1 MIERELAAWRRD
13 QRHRLLDIR
22 RMMPSGERHK
32 RAEKLVG
39 NLDSVFATIK
49 GKTLGIYWPIKHE
62 IDIRKWADALS
73 DKENIGL
80 ALPVVDEPRQ
90 PLSYR
95 VWHIG
100 APMTRGFWNIPIP
113 TSTTVVEPDV
123 VIAPL
128 VGCWGMY
135 RLGYG
140 GGYFDR
146 TLAARHPRPLAVG
159 IGFEPFRLAQFT
171 PQPHDIPMDVVV
183 TDEAITDARRQE
195 DTQGNNVAPTSKSV
209 EQKHFR

>member
-1 MIERELAAWRRD
+1 MIERELAAWRRE
-13 QRHRLLDIR
+13 QRERLLEGR
-22 RMMPSGERHK
+22 RKMPSAERQI
-32 RAEKLVG
+32 RTEKLIG
-39 NLDSVFATIK
+39 NLETAFANIE

-73 DKENIGL
+73 TSRNIGL
-80 ALPVVDEPRQ
+80 ALPVVDEPKQ

-95 VWHIG
+95 HWHLG
-100 APMTRGFWNIPIP
+100 ASMTRGFWNIPVP
-113 TSTTVVEPDV
+113 EDTTLVEPDI

-146 TLAARHPRPLAVG
+146 TLAARNPRPFTVG
-159 IGFEPFRLAQFT
+159 IGFESFRLNEFT
-171 PQPHDIPMDVVV
+171 PQPHDIAMDVVV
-183 TDEAITDARRQE
+183 TDETIDR
-195 DTQGNNVAPTSKSV
+195 
-209 EQKHFR
+209 